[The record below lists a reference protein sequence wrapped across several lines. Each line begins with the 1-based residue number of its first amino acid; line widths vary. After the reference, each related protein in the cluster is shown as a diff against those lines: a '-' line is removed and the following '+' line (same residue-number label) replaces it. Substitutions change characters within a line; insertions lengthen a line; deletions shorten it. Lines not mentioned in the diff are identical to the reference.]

1 MAMWPE
7 MPLRTSL
14 KKNFTVVLALYLKD
28 FSNLS
33 ITELNL
39 FDIHLEK
46 TFLYFLILLCRC
58 VI

>member
-7 MPLRTSL
+7 IPLRTSL
-14 KKNFTVVLALYLKD
+14 KRKNFTVVLALYLKD
-28 FSNLS
+28 FSNSS

-46 TFLYFLILLCRC
+46 LFRIF
-58 VI
+58 